1 MEYKLLDLSDLKKSA
16 LKAEELNLDA
26 LNGVEVLPDY
36 SGESKTV
43 QLIKQL
49 ENDYGVRVMYGEDIF
64 GVSDLGFEIMGTDE
78 ETAYSYMLKLGDY
91 FDLYPK
97 GLLKEAGLGRP
108 LVLYLCDKIK
118 NNVEGLSV
126 YIGGYN
132 TIYMQ
137 VGGKDEYF
145 FSRLTHEVGHAL
157 ENGIDTE
164 LIHIHF
170 SDGTAMNIDGSVH
183 DAMRGAHTLTNSE
196 RIWIFDNG
204 WGG

>member
-1 MEYKLLDLSDLKKSA
+1 MEYKLLDLSDFKKSA

-26 LNGVEVLPDY
+26 LNGFEVLPDY
-36 SGESKTV
+36 SGKSKTV

-118 NNVEGLSV
+118 NNVEGLS
-126 YIGGYN
+126 YIS
-132 TIYMQ
+132 
-137 VGGKDEYF
+137 E
-145 FSRLTHEVGHAL
+145 
-157 ENGIDTE
+157 GIIRFICRWAERT
-164 LIHIHF
+164 
-170 SDGTAMNIDGSVH
+170 NISFRVL
-183 DAMRGAHTLTNSE
+183 HTKWVTPLKTV
-196 RIWIFDNG
+196 
-204 WGG
+204 

>member
-43 QLIKQL
+43 QLMKQL

-78 ETAYSYMLKLGDY
+78 ETAYSYMLKLGDD

-97 GLLKEAGLGRP
+97 GLL
-108 LVLYLCDKIK
+108 
-118 NNVEGLSV
+118 
-126 YIGGYN
+126 
-132 TIYMQ
+132 
-137 VGGKDEYF
+137 
-145 FSRLTHEVGHAL
+145 
-157 ENGIDTE
+157 
-164 LIHIHF
+164 
-170 SDGTAMNIDGSVH
+170 
-183 DAMRGAHTLTNSE
+183 
-196 RIWIFDNG
+196 
-204 WGG
+204 